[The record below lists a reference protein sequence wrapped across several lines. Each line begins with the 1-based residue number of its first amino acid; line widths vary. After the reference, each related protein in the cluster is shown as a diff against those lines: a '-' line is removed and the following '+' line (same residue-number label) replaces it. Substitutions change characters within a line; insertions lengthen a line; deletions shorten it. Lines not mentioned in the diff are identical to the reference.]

1 MILVYLLI
9 GIMPFKR
16 DSFWNET
23 GGEYTMA
30 KVLGAVC
37 LVYAIWYLLSHAR
50 RPAFLGTWQIRWY
63 VLFMCLVYI
72 ASIATGAALSGPVFQ
87 ATSLV
92 FLYIV
97 IISTVDTIKRLRWT
111 MLTIVGSLAYAS
123 LHVFR
128 EWQKASGWAT
138 GARAES
144 WVVSDSNTFA
154 VTAMAGITLAY
165 YMCQGN
171 RPKWEKL
178 FCVGCALIT
187 SGAVL
192 LGASRGGFLGLGAA
206 VLYAAWRSRKRFRN
220 LVIVAILV
228 GGFNIAY
235 PYSPLYRLLDPS
247 RNDLGSTESHSAAWL
262 AGLSMISSHPL
273 TGIGIGMFKANMMR
287 YVPAWYD
294 GAATMGHNAYI
305 EVAAEMGIPTLLAFM
320 GVLFATF
327 ISLERIRRKATQ
339 PQVYTAAIGLQAALI
354 GSIISTFSISGEFIS
369 NLWLIIFLSACL
381 PGLQGRLPV
390 QQSEPSSAETT
401 TNGEQ
406 GVHPAALSTRTS

>member
-1 MILVYLLI
+1 MILVWLLI
-9 GIMPFKR
+9 AIMPFKR

-30 KVLGAVC
+30 KFLGAVC
-37 LVYAIWYLLSHAR
+37 LLYAIGYVLSHAR

-63 VLFMCLVYI
+63 AVFMCMLYI
-72 ASIATGAALSGPVFQ
+72 ASIATGAPLSGPVFQ
-87 ATSLV
+87 STSLIA
-92 FLYIV
+92 LYIIV
-97 IISTVDTIKRLRWT
+97 VSCVDSIKRLRWT

-128 EWQKASGWAT
+128 EWQKARGWAT
-138 GARAES
+138 GVRAES

-165 YMCQGN
+165 YLSQGK

-178 FCVGCALIT
+178 FCIACMLIT
-187 SGAVL
+187 TGAVL

-206 VLYAAWRSRKRFRN
+206 MLYAAWRSRKRFRN
-220 LVIVAILV
+220 LVIVAVLV
-228 GGFNIAY
+228 GGFNVAY

-262 AGLSMISSHPL
+262 AGLSMIGRHPL
-273 TGIGIGMFKANMMR
+273 AGVGIGMFKANMMR
-287 YVPAWYD
+287 YVPSWYD
-294 GAATMGHNAYI
+294 GAPTMGHNAYI
-305 EVAAEMGIPTLLAFM
+305 EVAAEMGIPTLIAFV
-320 GVLFATF
+320 GVLSAAF
-327 ISLERIRRKATQ
+327 ISLEKSRRKATH
-339 PQVYTAAIGLQAALI
+339 PLLFVAATGLQAGLV

-381 PGLQGRLPV
+381 PGLQARLPV
-390 QQSEPSSAETT
+390 QQSEPSSAEITPP
-401 TNGEQ
+401 GEQ
-406 GVHPAALSTRTS
+406 VVHPAALSTRPS